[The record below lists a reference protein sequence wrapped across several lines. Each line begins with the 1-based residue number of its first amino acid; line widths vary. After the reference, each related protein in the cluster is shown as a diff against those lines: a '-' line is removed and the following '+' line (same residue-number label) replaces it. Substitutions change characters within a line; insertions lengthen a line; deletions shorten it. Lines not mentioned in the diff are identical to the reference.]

1 LPRRGGAIIGAVLR
15 KAMHL
20 LTFACIIA
28 AIGFFVAEG
37 FDTLWGYA
45 LFAIAGLVDTV
56 VLTLD
61 RRRQRALAEHAP

>member
-1 LPRRGGAIIGAVLR
+1 
-15 KAMHL
+15 MHL